1 MELTPQK
8 LCKAF
13 EEAQREEFCPTA
25 GVLWKSVQR
34 NRDAVRDERSTG
46 SGATQRF
53 MEAEFHRPASGRD
66 GFIPSGTWRCAG

>member
-1 MELTPQK
+1 MELTTLK

-34 NRDAVRDERSTG
+34 DRDAVRDESSTS
-46 SGATQRF
+46 SGAT
-53 MEAEFHRPASGRD
+53 
-66 GFIPSGTWRCAG
+66 